1 MASYS
6 IVLIQGSSLERSTAR
21 PRPGVRH
28 QGQRPSPDGHQR
40 QGRPLPRPPAGL
52 EARQRQGQLRLQA
65 AQSHLWK
72 VSWPVVI
79 LQQDG
84 LWYL

>member
-6 IVLIQGSSLERSTAR
+6 ILLIQGSSLERSTAR

-40 QGRPLPRPPAGL
+40 QGRPLPGPPTRVEAG
-52 EARQRQGQLRLQA
+52 QRQGQLRLQA
-65 AQSHLWK
+65 AQPHLRK
-72 VSWPVVI
+72 VSC
-79 LQQDG
+79 LK
-84 LWYL
+84 LFY